1 MAIVGMA
8 CRFPG
13 GVVSPEQLWDLVV
26 EGRDAVGGFPEGR
39 GWDLEGLYD
48 PDPDAVGRS
57 YTRQG
62 GFLHEAGGFD
72 AEFFGISP
80 REALAMDP
88 QQRLLLETSW
98 EAVERAGIAPDALRG
113 TDTGVFVGVMYND
126 YGSRLRPAPK
136 SFEGYVA
143 NGSLASLASGRIAY
157 TLGLEGPALSV
168 DTACSSSLVAL
179 HLAAQSLRKRECST
193 ALVGGVAVMATPT
206 TFVEF
211 SRQRGLAPDGRCKAF
226 SSSADGTGW
235 GEGVGVV
242 VVQRLSDARRAGR
255 RVLAVIR
262 GSAVNQD
269 GASNGLTAPN
279 GPAQERVIRAAL
291 TNARLTAAD
300 IDAVDAHGT
309 GTTLGDPIEAHALL
323 ATYGQEHHPDTP
335 LWLGSIKSNIGHTQA
350 AAGIASVIK
359 MTHAMHHGLLP
370 ATLHIDEPT
379 PHVDWTTGNVA
390 LLTTTQPWPHHDR
403 PRRAAISSFGISGTN
418 AHLILEQ
425 PEPQPTTPDE
435 PTPTDTLLTW
445 TVTAHTPDALHDQ
458 AQRLHD
464 HLTHHPQPPHHI
476 SHALAT
482 TRTRHPHRATITGHT
497 LHDLL
502 TGLNAITTNTPHPGT
517 ATGHATTTKTLFQ
530 FTGQGSQRP
539 HMGAELHTR
548 HPAFAETFD
557 TCATHLNPHLD
568 IPLHDLVF
576 TNHPALHQTRYA
588 QPALFALQTALHALL
603 THHNIHPDYLIG
615 HSVGEIAAAHA
626 AGILTLPD
634 ACTLVAAR
642 GHHMQNATP
651 GGAMLA
657 TNLTETQATQWLTQY
672 PHQLTIAAINS
683 PHHLVISGD
692 HDAIEHLTHQLHT
705 HHHKTTRLNV
715 SHAFHSHHM
724 DPILDAFHTTATTL
738 TYHQPHTP
746 ILSTLTGQPADPH
759 HITTPEYWTHHIR
772 QPVRY
777 HHALTHLT
785 TTPTHHIE
793 LGPDTTLTTTAPH
806 THTTGHTFTPTLHPK
821 HPEHHTLTTAIA
833 THHTT
838 HTTPPTPTTGH
849 TPTHTTL
856 PTHAFQHHHYWLHPQ
871 PHTHTTHPHPLLTTT
886 ITTPD
891 HTTHHTGTLTTT
903 THPWLHHHTINNTTI
918 LPATALLDLTL
929 HTTNPHTPTTTDLTL
944 HTPITLH
951 PHTPTH
957 LHLHL
962 TTPTPTGHQTLT
974 IHTRTTTTWTT
985 HATATINPEP
995 APEPASPPG
1004 AWPPPGAQA
1013 VDLAGLYAR
1022 LTDHGYAYGPTFRN
1036 LRALWRHGDELYAE
1050 VSLPDGTEV
1059 DGHVVHPALLDA
1071 ALHALIATPAD
1082 LDGPLRVP
1090 FSWGGV
1096 RATGRSASALRVRL
1110 TRLSEHAVRLV
1121 ATDLD
1126 DAEVITVEE
1135 LTTRPFTA
1143 DRSAA
1148 TEAPVT
1154 PMRVEWVPQEA
1165 GPTVESSG
1173 VHVVGVDPL
1182 GLADALRAAGRDV
1195 TV

>member
-1 MAIVGMA
+1 
-8 CRFPG
+8 
-13 GVVSPEQLWDLVV
+13 
-26 EGRDAVGGFPEGR
+26 
-39 GWDLEGLYD
+39 
-48 PDPDAVGRS
+48 
-57 YTRQG
+57 
-62 GFLHEAGGFD
+62 
-72 AEFFGISP
+72 
-80 REALAMDP
+80 
-88 QQRLLLETSW
+88 
-98 EAVERAGIAPDALRG
+98 
-113 TDTGVFVGVMYND
+113 
-126 YGSRLRPAPK
+126 
-136 SFEGYVA
+136 
-143 NGSLASLASGRIAY
+143 
-157 TLGLEGPALSV
+157 
-168 DTACSSSLVAL
+168 
-179 HLAAQSLRKRECST
+179 
-193 ALVGGVAVMATPT
+193 
-206 TFVEF
+206 
-211 SRQRGLAPDGRCKAF
+211 
-226 SSSADGTGW
+226 
-235 GEGVGVV
+235 
-242 VVQRLSDARRAGR
+242 
-255 RVLAVIR
+255 
-262 GSAVNQD
+262 
-269 GASNGLTAPN
+269 
-279 GPAQERVIRAAL
+279 
-291 TNARLTAAD
+291 
-300 IDAVDAHGT
+300 
-309 GTTLGDPIEAHALL
+309 
-323 ATYGQEHHPDTP
+323 
-335 LWLGSIKSNIGHTQA
+335 
-350 AAGIASVIK
+350 
-359 MTHAMHHGLLP
+359 
-370 ATLHIDEPT
+370 
-379 PHVDWTTGNVA
+379 
-390 LLTTTQPWPHHDR
+390 
-403 PRRAAISSFGISGTN
+403 
-418 AHLILEQ
+418 
-425 PEPQPTTPDE
+425 
-435 PTPTDTLLTW
+435 
-445 TVTAHTPDALHDQ
+445 
-458 AQRLHD
+458 
-464 HLTHHPQPPHHI
+464 
-476 SHALAT
+476 
-482 TRTRHPHRATITGHT
+482 
-497 LHDLL
+497 
-502 TGLNAITTNTPHPGT
+502 
-517 ATGHATTTKTLFQ
+517 
-530 FTGQGSQRP
+530 
-539 HMGAELHTR
+539 MGAELHTR

-557 TCATHLNPHLD
+557 ACATHLNPHLD

-576 TNHPALHQTRYA
+576 TNHPALHQTQYA

-651 GGAMLA
+651 GGAMIA

-692 HDAIEHLTHQLHT
+692 HDAIEHLTHQLNT

-724 DPILDAFHTTATTL
+724 DPILTPFHTTATTL

-759 HITTPEYWTHHIR
+759 HITTPEYWTQHIR

-785 TTPTHHIE
+785 NTPTHHIE

-838 HTTPPTPTTGH
+838 HTTPPTPTT
-849 TPTHTTL
+849 TNPTHTTL

-903 THPWLHHHTINNTTI
+903 THPWLHHHTINTTTL

-929 HTTNPHTPTTTDLTL
+929 HTTTPHTPTITDLTL

-951 PHTPTH
+951 PTTPTH

-985 HATATINPEP
+985 HATATLSPEP
-995 APEPASPPG
+995 APDSTPAAPG
-1004 AWPPPGAQA
+1004 VWPPPGAQP
-1013 VDLAGLYAR
+1013 VDLSGLYAR

-1050 VSLPDGTEV
+1050 VSLPDGTEI

-1096 RATGRSASALRVRL
+1096 RATGRSTAALRVRL

-1135 LTTRPFTA
+1135 LTTRPLA
-1143 DRSAA
+1143 VDQLAA
-1148 TEAPVT
+1148 PSAPVT
-1154 PMRVEWVPQEA
+1154 PLRVEWVPQEA
-1165 GPTVESSG
+1165 DPAAGSTA

-1182 GLADALRAAGRDV
+1182 KLADALRSAGRDV
-1195 TV
+1195 AVHADLDALAAAIDAGTAVAADTLVTCVTDGGPGRRSTGPPRALATRSSPSPTRSPNGRWGWRSGGSANPPSVTTGW